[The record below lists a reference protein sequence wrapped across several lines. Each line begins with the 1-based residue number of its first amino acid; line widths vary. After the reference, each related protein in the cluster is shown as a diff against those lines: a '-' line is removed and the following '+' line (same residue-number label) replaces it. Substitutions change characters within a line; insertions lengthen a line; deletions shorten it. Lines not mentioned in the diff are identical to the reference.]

1 MQRSKRLLA
10 ATLAIV
16 FSGLAQAAQA
26 QSEIKIGEINSYSL
40 LPAFTEPYRKG
51 WQLAVEEINAAGG
64 VNGKKLVVVSKDD
77 GGKPADAQTA
87 ANELVS
93 SENVAM
99 LTGTFLSNIG
109 LAVSDFA
116 NQKKVFFLAAEPL
129 TDAITWAKGN
139 RYTFR
144 LRPSNYMQAAMLVEA
159 AAKLPAKRWATIA
172 PNYEYGQSAVAVF
185 KKLMSEKRP
194 DIQWVEEQWPPQG
207 KIDAGPVVQAVAAAN
222 PEAIL
227 NVTFG
232 ADLVKLVREGNTRGL
247 FKDRSVVSFLT
258 GEPEYLDPLKD
269 ETPEGWIVTGYPWYS
284 DQDAGAR
291 CLPEGVSGQVQ
302 RLSEARFDR
311 RLRDH
316 QVGRRDPRQGQLD
329 RSGEADRGGRG
340 IVGAVAVR
348 RDCFPQDR
356 SSVDA
361 GRVRRQ
367 DRAEGRQGRDGGFG
381 LSQGFGLSSERCRS
395 RKNAPEGV
403 RRLIPQSVRSR
414 SSLRAQRSNPDCRDK
429 KVWIA
434 SSLRSSQ

>member
-1 MQRSKRLLA
+1 MQRSKLLGA
-10 ATLAIV
+10 MAGVIL
-16 FSGLAQAAQA
+16 GGMAQSAFA

-51 WQLAVEEINAAGG
+51 WQLAVEEVNAAGG
-64 VNGKKLVVVSKDD
+64 VNGKKLVVISKDD

-129 TDAITWAKGN
+129 TDAITWSKGN

-144 LRPSNYMQAAMLVEA
+144 LRPSNYMQAAMLVEE

-172 PNYEYGQSAVAVF
+172 PNYEYGQSAVSVF

-194 DIQWVEEQWPPQG
+194 DIQWVDEQWPPQG

-232 ADLVKLVREGNTRGL
+232 ADLVKLVREG
-247 FKDRSVVSFLT
+247 KD
-258 GEPEYLDPLKD
+258 K
-269 ETPEGWIVTGYPWYS
+269 
-284 DQDAGAR
+284 
-291 CLPEGVSGQVQ
+291 GQ
-302 RLSEARFDR
+302 
-311 RLRDH
+311 
-316 QVGRRDPRQGQLD
+316 
-329 RSGEADRGGRG
+329 
-340 IVGAVAVR
+340 AVAYLPDGTMVVVNNGQ
-348 RDCFPQDR
+348 PQIGNQVEAVVQ
-356 SSVDA
+356 SLIQTGA
-361 GRVRRQ
+361 GVIVFADLR
-367 DRAEGRQGRDGGFG
+367 
-381 LSQGFGLSSERCRS
+381 
-395 RKNAPEGV
+395 NATKETT
-403 RRLIPQSVRSR
+403 
-414 SSLRAQRSNPDCRDK
+414 DK
-429 KVWIA
+429 I
-434 SSLRSSQ
+434 

>member
-1 MQRSKRLLA
+1 MANA
-10 ATLAIV
+10 AM
-16 FSGLAQAAQA
+16 A

-64 VNGKKLVVVSKDD
+64 INGKKLVVISKDD

-116 NQKKVFFLAAEPL
+116 KQKKVFFLAAEPL
-129 TDAITWAKGN
+129 TDAITWSKGN

-144 LRPSNYMQAAMLVEA
+144 LRPSNYMQAAMLVEE

-194 DIQWVEEQWPPQG
+194 DIQWVDEQWPPLG
-207 KIDAGPVVQAVAAAN
+207 KIDAGPVVQALAAAN

-232 ADLVKLVREGNTRGL
+232 ADLVKFVREGNTRGL

-269 ETPEGWIVTGYPWYS
+269 ETPEGLDRHRLSLVQH
-284 DQDAGAR
+284 QDAGAR
-291 CLPEGVSGQVQ
+291 RVPEGLSGQVQ
-302 RLSEARFDR
+302 RLSAARLDR

-316 QVGRRDPRQGQLD
+316 QGGRGDPRQGQFD
-329 RSGEADRGGRG
+329 RSGQADRGGRG
-340 IVGAVAVR
+340 HFGAVAVR
-348 RDCFPQDR
+348 RDHLPQDR
-356 SSVDA
+356 PPVDA
-361 GRVRRQ
+361 RRLRRQ
-367 DRAEGRQGRDGGFG
+367 DRAEGRQGHHGRFG
-381 LSQGFGLSSERCRS
+381 LSQGLGLSAERCRS
-395 RKNAPEGV
+395 RKDAPEGV
-403 RRLIPQSVRSR
+403 RLGLLGAVAR
-414 SSLRAQRSNPDCRDK
+414 SSCERRGVGVDGLHRS
-429 KVWIA
+429 A
-434 SSLRSSQ
+434 GSLRG